1 MSRMDSSPGTGA
13 DSRLD
18 RRALLATA
26 GGALAAAL
34 AGCLGGSGPSAT
46 SDDWEYVE
54 DEPDYDGWFDDTSN
68 YEGTVDWTGQDAVTI
83 DVGAGDNGQLF
94 APPAVRVD
102 AGTTITWEW
111 SGAGGP
117 HNVVAED
124 DTFDSGSQ
132 TPDGD
137 ETYEYTVE
145 ETGTYRYVCEPHENL
160 GMVGAVD
167 VV

>member
-1 MSRMDSSPGTGA
+1 MDA
-13 DSRLD
+13 DLPSTRAASFD
-18 RRALLATA
+18 RRTVLAATGSA
-26 GGALAAAL
+26 VAAAL
-34 AGCLGGSGPSAT
+34 AGCLGGGGPSAT
-46 SDDWEYVE
+46 SDDWEYLE
-54 DEPDYDGWFDDTSN
+54 DGPDYGGWFDDTGN
-68 YEGTVDWTGQDAVTI
+68 FEGTVDWTGRDSVTI
-83 DVGAGDNGQLF
+83 DVGAGDDGRLF

-124 DTFDSGSQ
+124 GSFDSGSS
-132 TPDGD
+132 TASGD
-137 ETYEYTVE
+137 ATYEYTPE
-145 ETGTYRYVCEPHENL
+145 STGTYRYVCVPHESM